1 LGPQRAWL
9 GKRGGNLPLEDE
21 GLVSRERGHYARN
34 TEGNKM
40 RRRVICVEITVTP
53 FVWYDRW
60 GLVEETVSSD
70 KRAVA
75 RYSSDAE
82 FRRMDPVRMG
92 GDRV

>member
-1 LGPQRAWL
+1 
-9 GKRGGNLPLEDE
+9 
-21 GLVSRERGHYARN
+21 
-34 TEGNKM
+34 M